1 MRKEYDFSQGV
12 RGKFYRPGVEL
23 SLPVYLEPDVAKF
36 VVELAEAKNVA
47 VEAIVNTWLREDIAL
62 IEERTT
68 TPHGPSTVVAE

>member
-1 MRKEYDFSQGV
+1 MRKEYDFSQGI
-12 RGKFYRPGVEL
+12 RGKFYRPNTEL

-68 TPHGPSTVVAE
+68 TSRGPSAAAVE